1 MEKCS
6 GNNYNRKWRGGG
18 RGGVVGGFLELSLN
32 NRRAVKSVDGTALH
46 TVVGHVVVV
55 VLVVVGASRKKFQ
68 TCLQTQ
74 KTKTKG
80 AVDDGSDG
88 ASMFREKQ
96 VLEFC
101 FLR

>member
-32 NRRAVKSVDGTALH
+32 NRRAVKSVDGTALY

-55 VLVVVGASRKKFQ
+55 V
-68 TCLQTQ
+68 
-74 KTKTKG
+74 
-80 AVDDGSDG
+80 
-88 ASMFREKQ
+88 
-96 VLEFC
+96 
-101 FLR
+101 

>member
-1 MEKCS
+1 MAASSAVFWNC
-6 GNNYNRKWRGGG
+6 
-18 RGGVVGGFLELSLN
+18 LLN

-55 VLVVVGASRKKFQ
+55 VVVVVGASRKKFQ